1 MSHPLVHPPQTS
13 NDLLADR
20 RFAWANALA
29 ADGELAAAVDLFEQ
43 VVDRVPDWAPG
54 WASLAGALH
63 RLSSPNE
70 LAVWRRVLAL
80 DPADHF
86 GAALHIARLEGS
98 VPGGMPAAYVA
109 ALFDGYASRFE
120 HHLVEDL
127 KYCGPRLV
135 TAALDRLAP
144 RRTFARALDLGCGTG
159 LMARAVSARAVEIDG
174 IDLSRRMV
182 ERAASTGLY
191 QHVQT
196 GPLESALAGP
206 SAYDLILAADVLA
219 YVGDLAAVMSGV
231 ARSLVPGGLFV
242 FTLQSSVTEPGD
254 GGIELGQ
261 DLRFAHSR
269 HYVERIVASAKLN
282 LLGLDD
288 GQVRTERGTP
298 VPGWVGTAAL
308 AS

>member
-1 MSHPLVHPPQTS
+1 MHPPHSS

-20 RFAWANALA
+20 RFAWANALV
-29 ADGELAAAVDLFEQ
+29 ADGEFAAAVDLFEQ

-63 RLSSPNE
+63 RLDSPDE
-70 LAVWRRVLAL
+70 LAAWRRVLAL
-80 DPADHF
+80 DPADRF
-86 GAALHIARLEGS
+86 GAALHIARLERI
-98 VPGGMPAAYVA
+98 VPKGMPAAYVA

-127 KYCGPRLV
+127 DYCGPRLV
-135 TAALDRLAP
+135 VAALDRLAP

-159 LMARAVSARAVEIDG
+159 LMARAVSARVGAIDG

-182 ERAASTGLY
+182 ERAVSTGLY
-191 QHVQT
+191 RHVVT
-196 GPLESALAGP
+196 GPLEAALAGP
-206 SAYDLILAADVLA
+206 PAYHLILAADVLA
-219 YVGDLAAVMSGV
+219 YVGDLAAVMSGA

-242 FTLQSSVTEPGD
+242 FTLQSIATGAGD
-254 GGIELGQ
+254 GGVDFGQ

-269 HYVERIVASAKLN
+269 RYVERIVASAGLD

-288 GQVRTERGTP
+288 GEVRTERGVP